1 MVEVLPVPGGPYKRR
16 WGSFYAHDI
25 SLYISGTLHDLPYIC
40 VHESIDS
47 CEDVLVAGHIGQAVR
62 SVFLNPVRKSELER
76 MSCFNMEPTMED
88 CLPLQLAN
96 RRWFSF
102 FHWYYRS

>member
-16 WGSFYAHDI
+16 WGSFYSGDI
-25 SLYISGTLHDLPYIC
+25 SLNISDTLHDLPYIC

-47 CEDVLVAGHIGQAVR
+47 GEDVLVTGHIVQAIR
-62 SVFLNPVRKSELER
+62 SVFLDPVRQSELER
-76 MSCFNMEPTMED
+76 RSHINIKLTMED

-96 RRWFSF
+96 RQWFSS
-102 FHWYYRS
+102 FHWHDRS